1 MRISLEEQG
10 FQQQYIILK
19 RNISKKEKMG
29 SHRKTYN
36 MHKRTI
42 FSYFLSIC

>member
-1 MRISLEEQG
+1 MRTGLEEQG

-19 RNISKKEKMG
+19 GNISQKKKKKG

-36 MHKRTI
+36 MHEEH
-42 FSYFLSIC
+42 FS